1 MDNRTVA
8 QRAPFDVHADADAQA
23 WLAAHPTER
32 PRLVAYDVSWCCGGA
47 KMCRV
52 SVREMTR
59 KDDPERYVRS
69 ASPDGALL
77 LIDRRA
83 AARLPARFG
92 LTVRGLGRWKHLD
105 LALEP
110 DQWGDLLFT

>member
-1 MDNRTVA
+1 MDNQIVSR
-8 QRAPFDVHADADAQA
+8 RAPFDVHADADAQA
-23 WLAAHPTER
+23 WLAAHPTEL
-32 PRLVAYDVSWCCGGA
+32 PRVVAYDVHWCCGGG

-59 KDDPERYVRS
+59 KDDPERYVR
-69 ASPDGALL
+69 AVSPDGAPL

-83 AARLPARFG
+83 AARLPAQFG

-105 LALEP
+105 LALEA
-110 DQWGDLLFT
+110 DQWGDLLYT